1 MHSTRFFVAV
11 LGLAFALSGCGK
23 KEEAPSEPAP
33 TEPAKTEPAAEPAKA
48 EPAAAEGPADEA
60 KKAFET
66 VCAACHGTS
75 GKGDGPAAAQLNP
88 KPRDYT
94 DAEWQKSIK
103 DEDIAKVIV
112 EGGAA
117 VGKSEAMPPNPQ
129 WKDKPEVVAE
139 LVKIIRGFGGEQ
151 AAAGGDEAAA
161 GDAK

>member
-23 KEEAPSEPAP
+23 KEETPAEPTPTEPAKP
-33 TEPAKTEPAAEPAKA
+33 AAEPAKTEPV
-48 EPAAAEGPADEA
+48 AAAETPADEA

-94 DAEWQKSIK
+94 DAEWQKSVT
-103 DEDIAKVIV
+103 DEDLAKVIV

-117 VGKSEAMPPNPQ
+117 VGKSETMPPNPQ

-139 LVKIIRGFGGEQ
+139 LVKTIRGFGGEQ
-151 AAAGGDEAAA
+151 PAAAGDEAAA
-161 GDAK
+161 GGAE